1 MAGRI
6 ALLDWRNAHS
16 PVAEIGLEL
25 GLRGALG
32 VILNCPEGGPFYQ
45 SERALGSFGSHWY
58 AGAPPF
64 VTMAKEDA
72 AELRAT
78 HAAGALEVRL
88 TLDADLVL
96 DAPGNNVVGYLP
108 GERAGAPIVVG
119 AHHDG
124 WFSAAFDNAS
134 GVAAVL
140 ALARAL
146 ATAGHRPRHTLCFT
160 SRTAE
165 EYGLTDSAYGW
176 CTGAWAQISETHRAW
191 ATGSPFHLNLEASG
205 HPTLRLLMETPRE
218 LTRWA
223 RRLARTGAAEGWL
236 TSGWYTLGPPVTG
249 TEAWPFLIS
258 GVPSVSAYTWERSF
272 MRTDYHTQY
281 DTAETIDFAH
291 LERLCRFYAF
301 LLLSADADPEG
312 ILDHAARARELG
324 ARARALGAPGEQL
337 AKAAGRHASVRG
349 RRAFTPLGRGL
360 NGLDAHGTTTYPHTQ
375 AARDVERLEAA
386 LEALALV
393 LASAQRQQRLSRQ
406 QMEFVA
412 AVSHELRT
420 PLAVICSAGENLAD
434 GVVADAPQVKTLRLA
449 DRDGGT
455 PPRRHGRA
463 RAWRLPGISSGA
475 PTRVARRRR
484 RRAGDRRSGR
494 RRAARRARPRR
505 RRSPCIA
512 NGALPP
518 VSGDA
523 DALRSAVQNIVGNAV
538 KYSPGGATVD
548 VAAARAAVRQRADS
562 RRRSRP
568 RHRRRRSA
576 AHLQAVLPRPPRR
589 RRAGARQRR
598 RPERR
603 AARHRRASRHDSRR
617 QPRRRGHDGDDRPAD
632 AASAGSAVRCRPRAG
647 TR

>member
-1 MAGRI
+1 MR
-6 ALLDWRNAHS
+6 
-16 PVAEIGLEL
+16 
-25 GLRGALG
+25 
-32 VILNCPEGGPFYQ
+32 
-45 SERALGSFGSHWY
+45 
-58 AGAPPF
+58 
-64 VTMAKEDA
+64 
-72 AELRAT
+72 RAT
-78 HAAGALEVRL
+78 TSSG
-88 TLDADLVL
+88 TC
-96 DAPGNNVVGYLP
+96 P

-146 ATAGHRPRHTLCFT
+146 ATAGHRPRQTLCFT

-205 HPTLRLLMETPRE
+205 HPALRLLMETPRE

-386 LEALALV
+386 LEALGRDDRRTAI
-393 LASAQRQQRLSRQ
+393 RQLSRVGRNALARTLSEEVFATQ
-406 QMEFVA
+406 GERVRA
-412 AVSHELRT
+412 THPRASWGAKSHPPVEPRS
-420 PLAVICSAGENLAD
+420 LA
-434 GVVADAPQVKTLRLA
+434 
-449 DRDGGT
+449 
-455 PPRRHGRA
+455 RA
-463 RAWRLPGISSGA
+463 R
-475 PTRVARRRR
+475 V
-484 RRAGDRRSGR
+484 
-494 RRAARRARPRR
+494 AARRARRDGAGTLDRALAEASARALARR
-505 RRSPCIA
+505 
-512 NGALPP
+512 
-518 VSGDA
+518 
-523 DALRSAVQNIVGNAV
+523 
-538 KYSPGGATVD
+538 
-548 VAAARAAVRQRADS
+548 ARAAPRGDDALAVRRGAGIPLGTPVS
-562 RRRSRP
+562 RSTCAARRSR
-568 RHRRRRSA
+568 RARRGRRGRARCRAPS
-576 AHLQAVLPRPPRR
+576 L
-589 RRAGARQRR
+589 RRARAR
-598 RPERR
+598 
-603 AARHRRASRHDSRR
+603 
-617 QPRRRGHDGDDRPAD
+617 
-632 AASAGSAVRCRPRAG
+632 
-647 TR
+647 